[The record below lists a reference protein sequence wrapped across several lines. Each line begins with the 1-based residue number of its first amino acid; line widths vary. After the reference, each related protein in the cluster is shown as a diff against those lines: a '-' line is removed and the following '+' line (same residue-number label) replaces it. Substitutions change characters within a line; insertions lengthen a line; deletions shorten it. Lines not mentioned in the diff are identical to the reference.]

1 MVGNCWQK
9 QLLKVTNIF
18 KSQAKFNKQIILTT
32 VYRFQQTSPESNE
45 CTHKN
50 ENTWGAGVVSWKK
63 KWSSGNSLISSLKTD
78 MWSVM
83 LDLYNCRSLSRWKL
97 KLLTPISCLKPWR
110 CFGVCIA
117 HGILLLVEPAAR
129 NRYHACKIGGFHPC
143 RGFSLSYHVS
153 YMKITSYKTTEGYSS
168 LKD

>member
-1 MVGNCWQK
+1 MKTHSKVVVIFKKEFNAVVGNCWQK

-63 KWSSGNSLISSLKTD
+63 KWSSGNSLIYSLKTD

-110 CFGVCIA
+110 CFWCL
-117 HGILLLVEPAAR
+117 HSTW
-129 NRYHACKIGGFHPC
+129 YSFACRTC
-143 RGFSLSYHVS
+143 S
-153 YMKITSYKTTEGYSS
+153 
-168 LKD
+168 